1 MLYDQYGNKIDT
13 AKFNIRDD
21 QKFVLDLLMD
31 KRILLVNGTGF
42 NWDKPDHFRVVFLP
56 RADDLEM
63 ALGRL
68 KDFLATYRQE

>member
-1 MLYDQYGNKIDT
+1 MFPKIDT
-13 AKFNIRDD
+13 EKFNIYDD

-42 NWDKPDHFRVVFLP
+42 NWEKPDHFRVVFLP
-56 RADDLEM
+56 RTDDLEN

-68 KDFLATYRQE
+68 KDFLASYRQE

>member
-1 MLYDQYGNKIDT
+1 MFPKIDT
-13 AKFNIRDD
+13 AKFNIYDD

-42 NWDKPDHFRVVFLP
+42 NWGKPDHFRVVFLP
-56 RADDLEM
+56 RTDDLEK

-68 KDFLATYRQE
+68 KDFLAVYRQE